1 MASSRKSPSTEARKS
16 PATGEARQAPD
27 IGALPAALE
36 QCLARHVLPGQR
48 IVLGLSGGIDSV
60 SLLHALAAEA
70 RDSAW
75 TLAALHVHH
84 GLSPHADAWEGFC
97 RDACARLRVE
107 FDSVRVC
114 VERNAA
120 DGLEA
125 AARRA
130 RHSAF
135 AAAAGDWIMLAQHRD
150 DQAETLLFNL
160 LRGAGLAGA
169 AAMCERNG
177 RLLRP
182 LLGLGRDAI
191 AAYAAAHALAWV
203 DDESNADIRHTRNF
217 LRLRILPELEGR
229 FPAAAKNLA
238 GASLRFAAALD
249 LLDELACAD
258 LGTERDFPLSL
269 ARLQGLSET
278 RAGNAL
284 RYLLARRQVM
294 IPSEARLR
302 EALRQMREAGPD
314 RHPALRFGAY
324 RLLRRRGYIYLE
336 SAEG

>member
-1 MASSRKSPSTEARKS
+1 M
-16 PATGEARQAPD
+16 
-27 IGALPAALE
+27 
-36 QCLARHVLPGQR
+36 
-48 IVLGLSGGIDSV
+48 LGLSGGIDSI

-84 GLSPHADAWEGFC
+84 GLSPHADAWQGFC
-97 RDACARLRVE
+97 RNACARLRVE
-107 FDSVRVC
+107 FDSVRVR
-114 VERNAA
+114 VERDAA

-130 RHSAF
+130 RHAAF

-160 LRGAGLAGA
+160 LRGTGLAGA
-169 AAMCERNG
+169 AAMRERNG

-182 LLGLGRDAI
+182 WLGLGRDTI
-191 AAYAAAHALAWV
+191 AAYAVAHELAWV

-217 LRLRILPELEGR
+217 LRLRILPEIEGR

-269 ARLQGLSET
+269 ARLQGLSEA
-278 RAGNAL
+278 RAGNVL
-284 RYLLARRQVM
+284 RFLLARRQVM

-302 EALRQMREAGPD
+302 EALRQMRDAGPD

-324 RLLRRRGYIYLE
+324 RLLRRRGRIYLE
-336 SAEG
+336 SVEG